1 MGYRCCYLTLPVS
14 STFFLSL
21 PQAISVA
28 HSCSHLKAEA
38 TAIEAALVHGRVF
51 ADKALAE
58 AALVLEEKVTVVVVV
73 QHAPSQV
80 QQGAQLAQCV
90 AVGFHLPGV
99 VRYSEEDAAAVGRD
113 VAPFLDDV
121 QKAAS
126 HNLQWVRMGNVSRQK
141 QKFDSKM

>member
-1 MGYRCCYLTLPVS
+1 M
-14 STFFLSL
+14 
-21 PQAISVA
+21 
-28 HSCSHLKAEA
+28 
-38 TAIEAALVHGRVF
+38 HGRVF

-58 AALVLEEKVTVVVVV
+58 ATLVLEKKVTVVVVV

-80 QQGAQLAQCV
+80 QQGTQLAQCV
-90 AVGFHLPGV
+90 AVGFHLSGV

-121 QKAAS
+121 EKAAS
-126 HNLQWVRMGNVSRQK
+126 HNLQWVCMGNVSRQK